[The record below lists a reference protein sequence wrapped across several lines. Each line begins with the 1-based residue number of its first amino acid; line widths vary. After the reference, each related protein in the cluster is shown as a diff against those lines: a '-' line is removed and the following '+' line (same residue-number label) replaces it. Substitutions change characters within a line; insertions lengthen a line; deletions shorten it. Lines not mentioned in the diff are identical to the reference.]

1 VYGGSRSAVFISLGN
16 LLSNEKKIDPKSCG
30 EVFELKKLVKLETK
44 VGEIVSQVIKVG
56 EKHERSPPYF
66 ELQK

>member
-1 VYGGSRSAVFISLGN
+1 VGKFF
-16 LLSNEKKIDPKSCG
+16 K
-30 EVFELKKLVKLETK
+30 LKKLVNLETK
-44 VGEIVSQVIKVG
+44 VGEVVNPETKVG

>member
-1 VYGGSRSAVFISLGN
+1 VKSAIFTSLGS

-30 EVFELKKLVKLETK
+30 EIFELKKLVKSETK
-44 VGEIVSQVIKVG
+44 VGEIVSLVIKVG
-56 EKHERSPPYF
+56 EKHGRSPLYF